1 MRKSTSHCLQK
12 SSSRMSLLYFRN
24 WNVLERSNRDRIF
37 GRRKSGN
44 RGNEL
49 EKVERPGDVQH
60 Q

>member
-24 WNVLERSNRDRIF
+24 WNVLETSNRDRSSADAKV
-37 GRRKSGN
+37 GTGVTSLK
-44 RGNEL
+44 
-49 EKVERPGDVQH
+49 KVERPRDVQH